1 MGQPEHLETTNLV
14 DIFNPGSY
22 WSDPISKGWNNETLP
37 IKKGDLGRSVIP
49 ISIGSMNFN
58 EAIRDFSASVN
69 IMPKVIYDKMFN
81 YPLLYT
87 TMCLQLVDQSLCYTK
102 GILED
107 ICVRVGSSYV
117 PVDFVVIEI
126 GGDEKSP
133 IILGR
138 PFLNTART
146 IMYTNTTKIC
156 FNIKGKRET
165 FFFKDRVLQFPARP

>member
-1 MGQPEHLETTNLV
+1 V
-14 DIFNPGSY
+14 
-22 WSDPISKGWNNETLP
+22 
-37 IKKGDLGRSVIP
+37 
-49 ISIGSMNFN
+49 NFN
-58 EAIRDFSASVN
+58 EAICDFGASIN
-69 IMPKVIYDKMFN
+69 IIPKVIYDKMFN

-107 ICVRVGSSYV
+107 ICIRVGSSYV
-117 PVDFVVIEI
+117 PVDFIVIET

-138 PFLNTART
+138 PFLNTTGA
-146 IMYTNTTKIC
+146 IMYANTAKIY

-165 FFFKDRVLQFPARP
+165 FFFKDRVLQFPAHPQHPYEPKKKNNRRNKNMNKNKKPQ